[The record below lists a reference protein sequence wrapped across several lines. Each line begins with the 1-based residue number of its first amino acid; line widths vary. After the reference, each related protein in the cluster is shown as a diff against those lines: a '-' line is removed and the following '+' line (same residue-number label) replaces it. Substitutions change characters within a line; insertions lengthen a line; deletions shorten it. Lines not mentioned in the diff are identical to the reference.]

1 MNAKAQK
8 TVVTHSPE
16 ETRRLAAE
24 LLRELRPGAVLALHG
39 DLGAGKTCF
48 VQGLAAALGVHQPV
62 SSPTFTLIHEYDSTP
77 PLFHADL
84 YRIRDADDAYGLG
97 LDEYLGGTGITVIE
111 WAERAMELLPPDAWH
126 LTFEVGP
133 DLTERTI
140 TIERPN
146 RNLNRNS

>member
-1 MNAKAQK
+1 MNAEKTK

-48 VQGLAAALGVHQPV
+48 VQGLAAALGVQQAV
-62 SSPTFTLIHEYDSTP
+62 SSPTFVLIHEYPSTP
-77 PLFHADL
+77 PLYHADL
-84 YRIRDADDAYGLG
+84 YRIRDADDAFGLG
-97 LDEYLGGTGITVIE
+97 IEEYFKSDGITVIE
-111 WAERAMELLPPDAWH
+111 WAERATEILPPDTWH
-126 LTFEVGP
+126 LTFEVGA

-140 TIERPN
+140 TIEKCGGKK
-146 RNLNRNS
+146 

>member
-1 MNAKAQK
+1 MNAEKTK

-48 VQGLAAALGVHQPV
+48 VQGLAAALGVQQAV
-62 SSPTFTLIHEYDSTP
+62 SSPTFVLIHEYPSTP
-77 PLFHADL
+77 PLYHADL
-84 YRIRDADDAYGLG
+84 YRIRDADDAFGLG
-97 LDEYLGGTGITVIE
+97 IEEYFKSDGITVIE
-111 WAERAMELLPPDAWH
+111 WAERATEILPPDTWH
-126 LTFEVGP
+126 LTVEVGA

-140 TIERPN
+140 TIEKCGGKK
-146 RNLNRNS
+146 